1 MTMNNDI
8 YEIEKISRGE
18 LDIYKIYEKYMASM
32 YLVCGKERAC
42 LIDTAYGLTNLK
54 EVTASLTN
62 LPVFVINT
70 HGHLDHVM
78 GNRFF
83 NECYLNPADK
93 ELYLEVAKEFPRLIE
108 NPYVKETYGEYIA
121 QDNPP
126 HLTFPST
133 GDISDGDIIDLGGK
147 KLYVYEIPGHT
158 GGSIMLI
165 DKDEKIC
172 FAGDSIIEHCW
183 LFLNESLSAETY
195 RESLNRALKILKEE
209 CIERIYNGHYAWKPL
224 KISDA
229 EEIVSGLNKIVEGK
243 IEGEYF
249 ANEGGEGYEYKFG
262 EFSILCK

>member
-1 MTMNNDI
+1 MDI
-8 YEIEKISRGE
+8 NEVYEIEKISGGE

-54 EVTASLTN
+54 ELTATLTN

-70 HGHLDHVM
+70 HGHLDHVL

-83 NECYLNPADK
+83 DECYLNSKDSG
-93 ELYLEVAKEFPRLIE
+93 LYSEITEAFPRILE
-108 NPYVKETYGEYIA
+108 APWVKETYGEYIA
-121 QDNPP
+121 ADNPP
-126 HLTFPST
+126 HLTFPSA
-133 GDISDGDIIDLGGK
+133 GDISDGDVIDLGGK
-147 KLYVYEIPGHT
+147 KLFVYEIPGHT

-195 RESLNRALKILKEE
+195 RKSLSRALEILKEDG
-209 CIERIYNGHYAWKPL
+209 IERIYNGHYAWKPL

-229 EEIVSGLNKIVEGK
+229 EEIVSCLGRI
-243 IEGEYF
+243 IEGEIKGEHF